1 MAPGQRRGKAW
12 FLLPIFLG
20 IFGGLAA
27 YFVLRRSDEAM
38 AKDCLRIG
46 AASIAA
52 MAASVGMQMV
62 LPFPYGLAGALAL
75 PVAVVAYIIR
85 VIRRSQ

>member
-1 MAPGQRRGKAW
+1 MAPNQRRGKAW

-20 IFGGLAA
+20 IVGGLIS
-27 YFVLRRSDEAM
+27 YFILRRSDEAM

-46 AASIAA
+46 AAFIAA
-52 MAASVGMQMV
+52 MAASVGIQMV

-75 PVAVVAYIIR
+75 YAAPIAYAIR
-85 VIRRSQ
+85 VIRRSR